1 MYASS
6 LPLPLAPFT
15 HAPTHADERIQAPF
29 TLPTPSAQVRSKPT
43 KPATRAASASATL
56 GARGGAGTTQ
66 LAFNTSGTLLLVR
79 SAALPTAVLLYD
91 FPLPSHSPAA
101 SQSTSALGAPLVPR
115 LRTVLLHTQP
125 VSTARW
131 NPDPARAGRL
141 AVACASQSVYLW
153 SDEWVPEPS
162 ASPSPSPP
170 SEEDGEVAE
179 CVGVP
184 AQKFETRDVRWA
196 PDGKGMVLL
205 DDDTFCCAFEV
216 EEEGQDGDG
225 DTPGGS

>member
-1 MYASS
+1 M
-6 LPLPLAPFT
+6 
-15 HAPTHADERIQAPF
+15 
-29 TLPTPSAQVRSKPT
+29 RSKPT
-43 KPATRAASASATL
+43 KPATRAASATASAGT
-56 GARGGAGTTQ
+56 RGSAGTTQ

-91 FPLPSHSPAA
+91 FPLRSYSPAA
-101 SQSTSALGAPLVPR
+101 ASSHSTSAPGTPGAQPLVPR

-131 NPDPARAGRL
+131 NPDPTRAGRL

-225 DTPGGS
+225 GAPGGS